1 MDVTTVLQH
10 IPYSWGIREII
21 ANQRRCAVN
30 MYFNINHQFVLVVFI
45 IVFTFF
51 LTMNKLKKIS
61 LIFTLST
68 FVIALL
74 ALVTLNAL
82 FIVGGVASFVMA
94 LFYLYLQRARQSFRK
109 DLLDAM
115 K

>member
-1 MDVTTVLQH
+1 MFPFL
-10 IPYSWGIREII
+10 
-21 ANQRRCAVN
+21 
-30 MYFNINHQFVLVVFI
+30 
-45 IVFTFF
+45 

-61 LIFTLST
+61 LIFISST

-82 FIVGGVASFVMA
+82 FIVGGVASFVLA
-94 LFYLYLQRARQSFRK
+94 LYYLYLQRARQSFKK

>member
-1 MDVTTVLQH
+1 
-10 IPYSWGIREII
+10 
-21 ANQRRCAVN
+21 
-30 MYFNINHQFVLVVFI
+30 MYFNINHHFVLVVFI
-45 IVFTFF
+45 LMFPF
-51 LTMNKLKKIS
+51 LQTMNKLKKIS
-61 LIFTLST
+61 LIFISST

-82 FIVGGVASFVMA
+82 FIVGGVASFVLA
-94 LFYLYLQRARQSFRK
+94 LYYLYLQRARQSFKK

>member
-1 MDVTTVLQH
+1 
-10 IPYSWGIREII
+10 
-21 ANQRRCAVN
+21 
-30 MYFNINHQFVLVVFI
+30 
-45 IVFTFF
+45 
-51 LTMNKLKKIS
+51 MNKLKKMS
-61 LIFTLST
+61 LIFISIT

-94 LFYLYLQRARQSFRK
+94 LFYLYLQRARQLFKK

>member
-1 MDVTTVLQH
+1 
-10 IPYSWGIREII
+10 
-21 ANQRRCAVN
+21 
-30 MYFNINHQFVLVVFI
+30 MYLYCRLP
-45 IVFTFF
+45 FF

-94 LFYLYLQRARQSFRK
+94 LFYLYLQRARQSFKK
-109 DLLDAM
+109 DLLDTM

>member
-1 MDVTTVLQH
+1 
-10 IPYSWGIREII
+10 
-21 ANQRRCAVN
+21 
-30 MYFNINHQFVLVVFI
+30 MYFNINHHFVLVVF
-45 IVFTFF
+45 VLMFPF
-51 LTMNKLKKIS
+51 LQTMNKLKKIS
-61 LIFTLST
+61 LIFISST

-82 FIVGGVASFVMA
+82 FIVGGVASFVLA
-94 LFYLYLQRARQSFRK
+94 LYYLYLQRARQSFKK

>member
-1 MDVTTVLQH
+1 
-10 IPYSWGIREII
+10 
-21 ANQRRCAVN
+21 
-30 MYFNINHQFVLVVFI
+30 MYLYWCLP
-45 IVFTFF
+45 FF

-61 LIFTLST
+61 LIFILST
-68 FVIALL
+68 FIISLL

-94 LFYLYLQRARQSFRK
+94 LYYLYLQRARQSFK
-109 DLLDAM
+109 QDLLDAM

>member
-1 MDVTTVLQH
+1 
-10 IPYSWGIREII
+10 
-21 ANQRRCAVN
+21 
-30 MYFNINHQFVLVVFI
+30 
-45 IVFTFF
+45 
-51 LTMNKLKKIS
+51 MNKLKKIS
-61 LIFTLST
+61 LIFISST

-94 LFYLYLQRARQSFRK
+94 LYYLYLQRAIQSIKK
-109 DLLDAM
+109 DLFDSI

>member
-1 MDVTTVLQH
+1 MF
-10 IPYSWGIREII
+10 P
-21 ANQRRCAVN
+21 
-30 MYFNINHQFVLVVFI
+30 
-45 IVFTFF
+45 F
-51 LTMNKLKKIS
+51 LKTMNKLKKIS
-61 LIFTLST
+61 LIFISST

-82 FIVGGVASFVMA
+82 FIVGGVASFVLA
-94 LFYLYLQRARQSFRK
+94 LYYLYLQRARQSFKK

>member
-1 MDVTTVLQH
+1 MFPFLQ
-10 IPYSWGIREII
+10 
-21 ANQRRCAVN
+21 
-30 MYFNINHQFVLVVFI
+30 
-45 IVFTFF
+45 
-51 LTMNKLKKIS
+51 TMNKLKKIS
-61 LIFTLST
+61 LIFISST

-82 FIVGGVASFVMA
+82 FIVGGVASFVLA
-94 LFYLYLQRARQSFRK
+94 LYYLYLQRARQSFKK

>member
-1 MDVTTVLQH
+1 
-10 IPYSWGIREII
+10 
-21 ANQRRCAVN
+21 
-30 MYFNINHQFVLVVFI
+30 
-45 IVFTFF
+45 
-51 LTMNKLKKIS
+51 MNKLKKIS

-68 FVIALL
+68 LVIALL
-74 ALVTLNAL
+74 AILTLNAL

-94 LFYLYLQRARQSFRK
+94 LFYLYLQRARQSFKK